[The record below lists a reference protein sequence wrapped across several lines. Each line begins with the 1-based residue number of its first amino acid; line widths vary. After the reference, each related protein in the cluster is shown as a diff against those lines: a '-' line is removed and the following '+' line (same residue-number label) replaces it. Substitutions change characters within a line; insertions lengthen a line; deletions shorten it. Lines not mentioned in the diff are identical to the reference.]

1 MAWVFRLI
9 ACFPAALSVYF
20 FLCADLGIQ
29 LSTVIYEPF
38 LILSFV
44 FAGLI
49 LGIAFAAI
57 TVFVVRFAADEAAGI
72 EPWRQFPSK
81 GH

>member
-20 FLCADLGIQ
+20 FLCADLGIR

-44 FAGLI
+44 FAGLV
-49 LGIAFAAI
+49 LGVVFAAVAI
-57 TVFVVRFAADEAAGI
+57 FVFRCSAAEAKGLT
-72 EPWRQFPSK
+72 PWEEFR
-81 GH
+81 